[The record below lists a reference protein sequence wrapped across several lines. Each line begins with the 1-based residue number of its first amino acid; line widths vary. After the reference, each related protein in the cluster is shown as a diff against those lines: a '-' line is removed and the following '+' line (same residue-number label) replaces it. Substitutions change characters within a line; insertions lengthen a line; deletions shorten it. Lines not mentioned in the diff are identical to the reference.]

1 MENLVA
7 NTKSML
13 QRGQDPKEMLMES
26 CKPECKNW
34 FDKLKRCETALQTM
48 KNADPEMTCMY
59 PLRDWVT
66 CLEGCVNY

>member
-34 FDKLKRCETALQTM
+34 FDKLKRCETAL
-48 KNADPEMTCMY
+48 
-59 PLRDWVT
+59 
-66 CLEGCVNY
+66 